1 MQRAEKY
8 LQIKKAAKGKMQLV
22 GKEEQGLLFQTR
34 KVVKKRNTAVKLLRK
49 ENSMLAKVSADF
61 NTAAQKRKLVANNK
75 RNSLQLLRNE
85 LSCFEK
91 GKSS

>member
-8 LQIKKAAKGKMQLV
+8 LQIKKPQREKCNLLEKKNRAYFFRQEKLLR
-22 GKEEQGLLFQTR
+22 KEIQ
-34 KVVKKRNTAVKLLRK
+34 LLRK